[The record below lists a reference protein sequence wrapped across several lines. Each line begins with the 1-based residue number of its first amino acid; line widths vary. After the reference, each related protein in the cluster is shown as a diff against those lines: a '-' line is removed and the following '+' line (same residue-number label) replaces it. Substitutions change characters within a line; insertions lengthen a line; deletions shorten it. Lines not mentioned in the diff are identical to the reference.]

1 MPLKRSNKAVTEC
14 SACLHVPGTCFFLLL
29 SHYDNRMFSK
39 LYSVDFSHL
48 ATVPAESGVL
58 ASGAPPL
65 KAGKLPLVEVD

>member
-1 MPLKRSNKAVTEC
+1 MPLKLSRKAVTDY
-14 SACLHVPGTCFFLLL
+14 SACLQIPGPIPFFLF

-39 LYSVDFSHL
+39 LYSVDLSHL

-58 ASGAPPL
+58 ASDEPLL

>member
-1 MPLKRSNKAVTEC
+1 MSHKAVTEYNV
-14 SACLHVPGTCFFLLL
+14 CLHNPGTSFYFSL

-58 ASGAPPL
+58 ASNVPLL
-65 KAGKLPLVEVD
+65 KAGKLPLVDVD